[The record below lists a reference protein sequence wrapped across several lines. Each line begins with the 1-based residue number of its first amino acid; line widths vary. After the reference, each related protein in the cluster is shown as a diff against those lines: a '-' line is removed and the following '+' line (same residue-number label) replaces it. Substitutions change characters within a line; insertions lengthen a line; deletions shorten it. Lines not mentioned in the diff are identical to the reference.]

1 MIKHT
6 QLNLYD
12 FKEAV
17 KNTNTFIKIGNTSIQ
32 NIYFKQK
39 VLDSLY
45 ENYRQAIRNGIEY
58 LRLKPYLQSRDV
70 KIINEILLK

>member
-1 MIKHT
+1 MIHT

-17 KNTNTFIKIGNTSIQ
+17 KNTDTFIKIGNTSIQ
-32 NIYFKQK
+32 SLYFKQK
-39 VLDSLY
+39 VLDALY

-58 LRLKPYLQSRDV
+58 LKQKPMLQSRDV